1 MLPSPFGFQTVNTI
15 LYCQHWRETVDFY
28 QQCLRLP
35 VNFASDWFVEFL
47 LTDTARLSVADER
60 RATIKSSAGAGLTL
74 TFQVANIHAAWQS
87 LHDCGRAPGAIRPH
101 KWGAQVFYLHDPE
114 GHRLEFWSP
123 SAV

>member
-1 MLPSPFGFQTVNTI
+1 MSNLFVFQTVNTI
-15 LYCQHWRETVDFY
+15 LYCQHWQETVYFY
-28 QQCLRLP
+28 QHGLHLP
-35 VNFASDWFVEFL
+35 INFASDWFVEFL

-74 TFQVANIHAAWQS
+74 TFQVADIQAAWQS
-87 LHDCGRAPGAIRPH
+87 LYTKGSAPGAIRAH

-123 SAV
+123 NAA

>member
-1 MLPSPFGFQTVNTI
+1 MTPNLFNFQTVNTI
-15 LYCQHWRETVDFY
+15 LYCQHWQATVDFY
-28 QQCLRLP
+28 QQCLKLP

-60 RATIKSSAGAGLTL
+60 RATIKRSDGTGLTL
-74 TFQVANIHAAWQS
+74 TFQVENIHAAWQI
-87 LHDCGRAPGAIRPH
+87 LHERGGAPGAIKAH

-123 SAV
+123 NAA